1 MVVKKIVNGKLIDIG
16 NYWDLFNEAYRDLSR
31 LYSIGG
37 NSLTFVLKDG
47 LVGNIR
53 DICSEYSNIY
63 SKIPFP
69 LSALESDLKYA
80 FIGLLLAS
88 KLKLKDSI
96 YVNNGLCICVDDGIY
111 IKFKATNWSITDE
124 EPVASTKL
132 GSMLIYEDE
141 IGYSQF
147 LWLYLRLKDNGDI
160 SDYYTACFSEIADA
174 CNNNNLIIEWELRN
188 ILNIHRVP
196 NRMRL
201 IDRCVL
207 DAYNNNVYRVDVLN
221 TGVKII
227 GDNGGGIDNADYIDN
242 EEDTVNNYSVI
253 HDISVSNTELKGEHG
268 HIIYANYVSIDN
280 KRFNAIKNI
289 ADELGITEIGVGIT
303 GLLVINRLIVEVC
316 GNLYDIDI
324 DSGTYKLLATG
335 VKLLGL
341 DVRRTDRV
349 YFKEIECLSNGVI
362 RESIYYYNTED
373 CVLCD
378 IAYKNLLDCD

>member
-201 IDRCVL
+201 IDRCIL
-207 DAYNNNVYRVDVLN
+207 DAYSNNVYRVDVLN

-227 GDNGGGIDNADYIDN
+227 GNNGEGIDN

-268 HIIYANYVSIDN
+268 HIIYANYISIDN

-289 ADELGITEIGVGIT
+289 ADELGITGIGVGIT

-335 VKLLGL
+335 IKLLGL

-378 IAYKNLLDCD
+378 IVYKNLLDCD

>member
-207 DAYNNNVYRVDVLN
+207 DAYSNNVYRVDVLN